1 MTSSVAIARI
11 GEIDEGKGKAFEI
24 GEKRIAIFHIDGQFH
39 ALMMLAHMLERH
51 WPRVTLKMVKLGAL
65 GTMLNLN

>member
-1 MTSSVAIARI
+1 MRASARRLRSVKNASPYSISMVSSMP
-11 GEIDEGKGKAFEI
+11 
-24 GEKRIAIFHIDGQFH
+24 
-39 ALMMLAHMLERH
+39 LMMLAHMLERH